1 MLESSCMADH
11 PTKLCTRYH
20 HAVELLGR
28 RWAGAILRILM
39 DGSARYNELRTAI
52 PEISDRMLAERLREL
67 EAEGL
72 LTRRVYPEVPVRVE
86 YTLTEKG
93 RGLEGPIAAIGRWA
107 DRWVPASE
115 PSAADR
121 DTPRLHGA
129 GARARG
135 TRSRR
140 LRVSSR
146 TPKRG

>member
-1 MLESSCMADH
+1 MDDH
-11 PTKLCTRYH
+11 PSKLCTRYH

-72 LTRRVYPEVPVRVE
+72 LSRRVYPEVPVRVE

-107 DRWVPASE
+107 DRWVPATA
-115 PSAADR
+115 PSSTDR
-121 DTPRLHGA
+121 DAPKLHGA
-129 GARARG
+129 GARASA
-135 TRSRR
+135 TRRRR
-140 LRVSSR
+140 LHVSSR